1 MTAQT
6 TPAPTLTSRSLGELI
21 TSIPFRPAEGWLS
34 LFATA
39 VMVVIVAGS
48 FVDAAWTGGSASD
61 GGFLPYVGV
70 IGLAFGLFGAKVG
83 WGRWRTHLVG
93 ALFAGI
99 VLPLVVGGVI
109 DQTAGWDP
117 SGLAQRFAAMY
128 DVARNVWLDLAIF
141 GRPYTNQTA
150 HYHLVFGVLIW
161 GAGQLAGF
169 SVFGHRRPLDAVVVL
184 GLVLIADD
192 ALTGHDQ
199 LPLLIAFTAAALLLL
214 IRTHVFEEEVT
225 WTRRK
230 IGDPHAV
237 GQLYLNGG
245 AMFVT
250 AAIIGAVALT
260 FTASSAP
267 LQGAMQDLP
276 RYLQSLSSW
285 VQRFAPTGGDP
296 VGIGVVTFGNDA
308 VTSGQWLPSNSTAFR
323 AQFAPTER
331 ETFKWRAGTYAEYT
345 GFGWKW
351 GSTRT
356 EATPAGGQ
364 LLATDGAGDLA
375 RTAGRREISFQV
387 TPDAFIGASVL
398 SPDMIVSVDRDTS
411 TLVLGRD
418 GWLATVETG
427 DHARTYNVSAMV
439 PVFEAKPGGITEPIL
454 RAAGTDYPT
463 EIEGLYLQLPRDPM
477 GPESNALLAAIKS
490 EVTVPTYADPANPYD
505 LARTMQEYLRNP
517 DHFKY
522 QANVIAERNAQC
534 SGMSTVECFATI
546 KVGYCDYYASTMA
559 VMLRRVGVPAR
570 VAYGFLPGRR
580 NPSDG
585 LEVVSAQLAHYW
597 VEVYFP
603 GVGWIEF
610 DPTGGGVGT
619 VQAIPSGSPIAA
631 TPRPSGGGG
640 ATFRNSTNPPAT
652 ARPGGGTTSG
662 GTGIGPFIAIA
673 LILLIGFAAL
683 AFAAIRRTPRRPM
696 HPDQAWGSLA
706 RLAARF
712 GLGPR
717 PSQTVYEYAGSLGDA
732 VPAARVELTT
742 IARAKVEV
750 AYGKHDLGS
759 DRLRNVAIAYQR
771 LRFALLGVILR
782 RGFRRR
788 QKRR

>member
-1 MTAQT
+1 MTAGT
-6 TPAPTLTSRSLGELI
+6 APVATVTSRSLGELI

-48 FVDAAWTGGSASD
+48 FVDAAWTGGTTAD
-61 GGFLPYVGV
+61 GGFLPYVGIV
-70 IGLAFGLFGAKVG
+70 GLAFGLLGAKVG
-83 WGRWRTHLVG
+83 WGRWRTHFVG
-93 ALFAGI
+93 ALFGGV
-99 VLPLVVGGVI
+99 VLPLIVGGVI
-109 DQTAGWDP
+109 DRGAGLDP
-117 SGLAQRFAAMY
+117 GGLAQRYGAMY
-128 DVARNVWLDLAIF
+128 EVARNVWLDLAIL
-141 GRPYTNQTA
+141 GRPYTNQIA

-169 SVFGHRRPLDAVVVL
+169 SIFGHRRPLDAIVVL
-184 GLVLIADD
+184 GLVLIGND
-192 ALTGHDQ
+192 ALTSHDQ
-199 LPLLIAFTAAALLLL
+199 LPLLIAFTAASLLLL

-237 GQLYLNGG
+237 GQLYLGGG
-245 AMFVT
+245 ATFVT
-250 AAIIGAVALT
+250 AAILGAVALT
-260 FTASSAP
+260 FVASSAP

-285 VQRFAPTGGDP
+285 IQRFAPSGGDF
-296 VGIGVVTFGNDA
+296 VGLGVVTFGNDA
-308 VTSGQWLPSNSTAFR
+308 VTTGQWLPSSSTAFR
-323 AQFAPTER
+323 AQFPPTER
-331 ETFKWRAGTYAEYT
+331 EPFKWRAGAYSEYT
-345 GFGWKW
+345 TFGWKW

-356 EATPAGGQ
+356 ETTPAGDA
-364 LLATDGAGDLA
+364 LLAGDPSGDLA
-375 RTAGRREISFQV
+375 KTTGRREITFQV
-387 TPDAFIGASVL
+387 RHDAFIGPTVL
-398 SPDMIVSVDRDTS
+398 SPDMIVSIDRDTS
-411 TLVLGRD
+411 TLVLGND

-427 DHARTYNVSAMV
+427 DSSRLYNVRALV
-439 PVFEAKPGGITEPIL
+439 PIFEAKPGGITEPVL

-463 EIEGLYLQLPRDPM
+463 EIKGLYLQLPNDAL
-477 GPESNALLAAIKS
+477 GPASEALLAAIKA
-490 EVTVPTYADPANPYD
+490 EVVAPAYADPANPYD
-505 LARTMQEYLRNP
+505 LARTMEAYLRNA
-517 DHFKY
+517 DHFTY

-546 KVGYCDYYASTMA
+546 KRGYCDYYASTMA
-559 VMLRRVGVPAR
+559 VLLRQANVPAR
-570 VAYGFLPGRR
+570 VAYGFLPGNRGL
-580 NPSDG
+580 DG
-585 LEVVSAQLAHYW
+585 LEEVSAQLAHYW

-610 DPTGGGVGT
+610 DPTGGGRGAI
-619 VQAIPSGSPIAA
+619 QAIPSGSPAAA
-631 TPRPSGGGG
+631 TPRPSGAGSSFRVNTIPPRSQGPGG
-640 ATFRNSTNPPAT
+640 AGSA
-652 ARPGGGTTSG
+652 SG

-673 LILLIGFAAL
+673 LILLIGVGAL
-683 AFAAIRRTPRRPM
+683 AFAAIRRTPNRPM

-750 AYGKHDLGS
+750 AYGKRDLGN

-788 QKRR
+788 AKRR

>member
-1 MTAQT
+1 MTAHTASAT
-6 TPAPTLTSRSLGELI
+6 TVTSRSLGELI
-21 TSIPFRPAEGWLS
+21 TSMPFRPAEGWLS
-34 LFATA
+34 LVATA

-61 GGFLPYVGV
+61 GGFLPYVGL

-93 ALFAGI
+93 SLFAGV

-109 DQTAGWDP
+109 DPAAGWDP
-117 SGLAQRFAAMY
+117 AGLAQRYTAMY
-128 DVARNVWLDLAIF
+128 EVARNVWLDLAVL

-150 HYHLVFGVLIW
+150 HYHLVFAVLIW

-184 GLVLIADD
+184 GLVLIGDD

-199 LPLLIAFTAAALLLL
+199 LPLLIAFTAASLLLL

-250 AAIIGAVALT
+250 AAILGAVALT

-267 LQGAMQDLP
+267 LQGAMQEFP
-276 RYLQSLSSW
+276 RYFQSLSSW
-285 VQRFAPTGGDP
+285 IQRFAPTGGDP
-296 VGIGVVTFGNDA
+296 VGIGVVAFGKDA
-308 VTSGQWLPSNSTAFR
+308 PTTGQWLPSNSTAFR

-345 GFGWKW
+345 TFGWKW
-351 GSTRT
+351 GSTRAET
-356 EATPAGGQ
+356 TTAGGA
-364 LLATDGAGDLA
+364 LLAADGSGDLA
-375 RTAGRREISFQV
+375 KTAGRRQVTFQV
-387 TPDAFIGASVL
+387 RHDAFIGASVL

-411 TLVLGRD
+411 TLVLGND

-427 DHARTYNVSAMV
+427 DSSRLYNVTAMV
-439 PVFEAKPGGITEPIL
+439 PVFEAKPGGITEPVL

-463 EIEGLYLQLPRDPM
+463 EIKGLYLQLPPDAM
-477 GPESNALLAAIKS
+477 GPASDALLAAIKA
-490 EVTVPTYADPANPYD
+490 EVIAPSYADPANPYD
-505 LARTMQEYLRNP
+505 LARTMEKYLRNA
-517 DHFKY
+517 DHFTY

-534 SGMSTVECFATI
+534 GGMSTVECFATI

-559 VMLRRVGVPAR
+559 VLLRDAGVPAR
-570 VAYGFLPGRR
+570 VAYGFLPGNRGL
-580 NPSDG
+580 DG
-585 LEVVSAQLAHYW
+585 LEEVSAQLAHYW

-610 DPTGGGVGT
+610 DPTGGGVGAI
-619 VQAIPSGSPIAA
+619 QAIPSGSPIAA
-631 TPRPSGGGG
+631 TPRPSGAGS
-640 ATFRNSTNPPAT
+640 TFRNNTNPPAT
-652 ARPGGGTTSG
+652 ARPGGGTTSSS
-662 GTGIGPFIAIA
+662 TGIGPFIAIA
-673 LILLIGFAAL
+673 LILLIGVGAL
-683 AFAAIRRTPRRPM
+683 AFAAIRRTPNRPM
-696 HPDQAWGSLA
+696 HPDKAWGSLA
-706 RLAARF
+706 RLAGRF

-717 PSQTVYEYAGSLGDA
+717 PSQTVYEYAGALGDA
-732 VPAARVELTT
+732 VPAARIELTT

-750 AYGKHDLGS
+750 AYGKRDLGS

-788 QKRR
+788 PKRR